1 MPCTKCKDGK
11 YKWGNTGECKYATKD
26 ECEKAN
32 PKNYK
37 EMKQYPTPLGKTYAE
52 YEKELKEYNLSSQ
65 RVELANIKEL
75 DKFVKALST
84 AVKQIKSNRSKLGK
98 SLSDIQAQRKEVEKQ
113 YNTAVENKKA
123 VDLAVKNSETL
134 SKQIVKQAKELG
146 ISPSEIPN
154 VRELVDLIEQA
165 EGAQETIDMFM
176 NDAKAII
183 NVAALK

>member
-1 MPCTKCKDGK
+1 MPCTKCEEGK
-11 YKWGNTGECKYATKD
+11 YKWGETGECEYDSLDACESANHKYK
-26 ECEKAN
+26 
-32 PKNYK
+32 
-37 EMKQYPTPLGKTYAE
+37 MQPTPLGKTYAE
-52 YEKELKEYNLSSQ
+52 YEKELKEYNLSKVE

-75 DKFVKALST
+75 DKFVKALGA

-98 SLSDIQAQRKEVEKQ
+98 SLSDIQAQRKEVEVQ

-123 VDLAVKNSETL
+123 VDLAVKNSEIL
-134 SKQIVKQAKELG
+134 SKEIVKQAKELG

-183 NVAALK
+183 NVSALK